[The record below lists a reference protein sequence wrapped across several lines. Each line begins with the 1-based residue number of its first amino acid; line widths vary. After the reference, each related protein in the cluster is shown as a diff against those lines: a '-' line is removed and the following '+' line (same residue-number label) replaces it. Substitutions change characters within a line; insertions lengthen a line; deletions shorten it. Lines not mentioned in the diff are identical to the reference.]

1 MRMPHRH
8 SSHYLP
14 PGAAIPVATV
24 DLIGV
29 QRRTLRVLFATQ
41 IIGGI
46 GVGIGGSVGALLA
59 AELAGIS
66 VSGLSQGATVVGA
79 ALLAFPA
86 TYIVNRR
93 GRRPSLAASY
103 FVAALGSIVIVIAAT
118 QGPSA
123 IPLLLG
129 GFFLSAVPPQ
139 RVCRRDML
147 RSTSH
152 PPHFALAISP

>member
-1 MRMPHRH
+1 MRMPHSH
-8 SSHYLP
+8 SSHSLLP
-14 PGAAIPVATV
+14 AATIPVATV
-24 DLIGV
+24 DLVGA

-59 AELAGIS
+59 AELAGIR
-66 VSGLSQGATVVGA
+66 VSGLSQSAAVVGA

-86 TYIVNRR
+86 TEIVNRR
-93 GRRPSLAASY
+93 GRGPSLAVSY

-118 QGPSA
+118 HGASA

-129 GFFLSAVPPQ
+129 GFFLFGGATAAGLQAVMP
-139 RVCRRDML
+139 

-152 PPHFALAISP
+152 PQHFAVAISQ